1 MMSRFREIQE
11 ERARQARINQSR
23 ASGDSR
29 QKVNQ
34 FVGGLRDRLGSMREN
49 MGDRFSAFKNVV
61 TNPNAGRQ
69 AFGSSPLQQAMAQR
83 DAGMLTPQG
92 AELLRGMEM
101 DPDEMARQE
110 GLMAQGRHGDYGIDR
125 RANPTYTG
133 ATTNQVAYGPPEMI
147 GNSPVT
153 PSTSVAEGDVG
164 AIDQRLLLDRMMKD
178 PSKLNAEGVKS
189 MQTTLNSLGFR
200 DKDGNMLKVDGKM
213 GPLTASA
220 MDSYR
225 GQLGQGVEDTGE
237 ALDPVSYTYRD
248 ARLADH
254 TDSTRVSAPP
264 KKWDPFN
271 VVKSG
276 TDNIQ
281 ETIGNPANDPV
292 MWGTDEFSSMTN
304 PLQYDFESGEVFDPY
319 EQPTS
324 ASRGSLVG
332 TSGYK
337 N

>member
-1 MMSRFREIQE
+1 MSRFREIQE
-11 ERARQARINQSR
+11 ERARQARMNQSR

-34 FVGGLRDRLGSMREN
+34 FVGGLRDRLGGMREN

-92 AELLRGMEM
+92 EKLLQGMAM

-110 GLMAQGRHGDYGIDR
+110 GLMAQGRHGDYGMDR
-125 RANPTYTG
+125 FANPTYVD
-133 ATTNQVAYGPPEMI
+133 ASNSESNMSSSVDK
-147 GNSPVT
+147 GNLDGVQ
-153 PSTSVAEGDVG
+153 
-164 AIDQRLLLDRMMKD
+164 QRLLLDRMMKD

-200 DKDGNMLKVDGKM
+200 DKEGNMLKIDGKM

-220 MDSYR
+220 MDNYR
-225 GQLGQGVEDTGE
+225 GQFGQGVEDTGE
-237 ALDPVSYTYRD
+237 ALEPVNYTYRD
-248 ARLADH
+248 AKLADH
-254 TDSTRVSAPP
+254 TDSSRVFVPP

-271 VVKSG
+271 IVKSE

-292 MWGTDEFSSMTN
+292 QTVMWGTDELSNMTN

-319 EQPTS
+319 
-324 ASRGSLVG
+324 
-332 TSGYK
+332 K
-337 N
+337 

>member
-1 MMSRFREIQE
+1 MSRFREIQE
-11 ERARQARINQSR
+11 ERARQAMINQSR

-34 FVGGLRDRLGSMREN
+34 FVGGLRDRLGGMREN
-49 MGDRFSAFKNVV
+49 MGNRFSAFKNVV

-92 AELLRGMEM
+92 EKLLQGMAM

-110 GLMAQGRHGDYGIDR
+110 SLMAQGRHGDYGIDR
-125 RANPTYTG
+125 RMNPTYTN
-133 ATTNQVAYGPPEMI
+133 ATTNQVAVGPPEKLGDNPTNMSAMI
-147 GNSPVT
+147 TDGKVEGADQMVRLHKDMKNLPQ
-153 PSTSVAEGDVG
+153 STSGIKA
-164 AIDQRLLLDRMMKD
+164 
-178 PSKLNAEGVKS
+178 
-189 MQTTLNSLGFR
+189 MQTRLNSLGYT
-200 DKDGNMLKVDGKM
+200 DKDGNMLKVDGKI

-220 MDSYR
+220 MDKFNSSFST
-225 GQLGQGVEDTGE
+225 DTGE

-271 VVKSG
+271 IVKSG

-292 MWGTDEFSSMTN
+292 QTVMWGTDELSSMTN

-319 EQPTS
+319 
-324 ASRGSLVG
+324 
-332 TSGYK
+332 K
-337 N
+337 